1 MKRVFIPLRDEN
13 RSQTTPHLT
22 RVLILVN
29 IIVFIPLLYFT
40 FFPEDTTVH
49 QFVRSL
55 YDNFTM
61 VPADILQAK
70 NLHTLFTS
78 MFLHADIFHIG
89 GNMLF
94 LYIFGDNVED
104 AFGHSRY
111 LLFYFICGLAADFVH
126 ILSLAT
132 PMELAIPT
140 LGASGAISGVMGA
153 YILMYPR
160 ARIRTLVFLGYFIT
174 VVSVPAVF
182 FLGFWFLLQ
191 LLYVWLDI
199 AGGVAYWAHIG
210 GFVAGMV
217 LALILRRRKKK
228 QLKSVIPYYVETQ
241 V

>member
-1 MKRVFIPLRDEN
+1 LIPIRDEN
-13 RSQTTPHLT
+13 RSQTTPHIT
-22 RVLILVN
+22 RILILVN

-40 FFPEDTTVH
+40 FFPEDIMVR
-49 QFVRSL
+49 QFVKSL
-55 YDNFTM
+55 VYNFTM

-104 AFGHSRY
+104 AFGHFRY
-111 LLFYFICGLAADFVH
+111 LLFYLICGLAADFVH
-126 ILSLAT
+126 ILSLITT
-132 PMELAIPT
+132 PTELAIAT

-160 ARIRTLVFLGYFIT
+160 ARIRTLVLAYFIA

-191 LLYVWLDI
+191 LLYTGFDI
-199 AGGVAYWAHIG
+199 SGGVAYWAHIG

-217 LALILRRRKKK
+217 LALIVRRRKKK
-228 QLKSVIPYYVETQ
+228 QPKPVTPYYVETQ
-241 V
+241 I

>member
-1 MKRVFIPLRDEN
+1 MIPIRDEN
-13 RSQTTPHLT
+13 RSQTTPHIT
-22 RVLILVN
+22 RILILVN
-29 IIVFIPLLYFT
+29 IIVFIPVLYYT
-40 FFPEDTTVH
+40 FFPEDTTVRL
-49 QFVRSL
+49 FAESL

-70 NLHTLFTS
+70 NVHTLFTS

-104 AFGHSRY
+104 AFGHFRF
-111 LLFYFICGLAADFVH
+111 LLFYLTCGLAADFVH
-126 ILSLAT
+126 ILSLTT
-132 PMELAIPT
+132 PSELALPA

-160 ARIRTLVFLGYFIT
+160 ARIRTLVLAYFIA
-174 VVSVPAVF
+174 VVSLPAVF

-191 LLYVWLDI
+191 LLYAWLNI
-199 AGGVAYWAHIG
+199 GGGVAYWAHIG
-210 GFVAGMV
+210 GFVAGIV
-217 LALILRRRKKK
+217 LALIVRRRKRKR
-228 QLKSVIPYYVETQ
+228 LKPVVPYYVETQ

>member
-1 MKRVFIPLRDEN
+1 M
-13 RSQTTPHLT
+13 
-22 RVLILVN
+22 
-29 IIVFIPLLYFT
+29 
-40 FFPEDTTVH
+40 
-49 QFVRSL
+49 FVESL

-70 NLHTLFTS
+70 NLHILFTS

-104 AFGHSRY
+104 AFGHFRY
-111 LLFYFICGLAADFVH
+111 LLFYLICGLAADFVH
-126 ILSLAT
+126 ILSLTT
-132 PMELAIPT
+132 PGELAIPT

-153 YILMYPR
+153 YVLMYPR
-160 ARIRTLVFLGYFIT
+160 ARIRTLVLAYFIA

-191 LLYVWLDI
+191 LLYSWVDI
-199 AGGVAYWAHIG
+199 GGGVAYWAHIG

-217 LALILRRRKKK
+217 LALIVRRRKRKRP
-228 QLKSVIPYYVETQ
+228 KSVTPYYVETQ